1 MLLFAN
7 ENHTGTSAEVLA
19 LVIDDC
25 KFSDTCLQRYKFY
38 LKIDCFNKKRK
49 KNIERAKK
57 RAKKVNTYHNHAEVP
72 MYKGFEAG

>member
-38 LKIDCFNKKRK
+38 L
-49 KNIERAKK
+49 
-57 RAKKVNTYHNHAEVP
+57 
-72 MYKGFEAG
+72 